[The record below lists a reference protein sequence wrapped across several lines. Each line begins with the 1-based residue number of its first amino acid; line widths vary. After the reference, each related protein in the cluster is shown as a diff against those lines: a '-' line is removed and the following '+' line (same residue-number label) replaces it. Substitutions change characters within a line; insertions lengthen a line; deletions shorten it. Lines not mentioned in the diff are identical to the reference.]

1 LDEYQESN
9 HNDQNSW
16 PARQAGAN
24 RLLLIAVVALLG
36 IAGVAFAY
44 GLHQQ
49 SMVRQLTAQ
58 TATANVAMSQMQGQ
72 LKALTAKLNEV
83 TAAETSAQPPATPTP
98 PPEAAISD
106 ARADTSAETA
116 EATSTAT
123 PAPSAKSA
131 SAKRHVAKRRAPV
144 VDKKYV
150 ELQAQLAEQEK
161 KLNETQE
168 EVARNRSDLEGTIN
182 STRDDL
188 NGSIAKT
195 HDELVALEKRGER
208 SYFEFDLSKQKQFQ
222 RVGPLTLS
230 LRKTDTKHKS
240 YDVAMIVDDNEL
252 QKKKVNLYE
261 PIWIHT
267 ETDSQPVQ
275 IIVNRIDKDAVHG
288 YISAPKYKPSELA
301 AVGSA
306 SVTPVSTKSPANAPV
321 PSQPQQPQQ

>member
-1 LDEYQESN
+1 MDEYQESN
-9 HNDQNSW
+9 HNEQNSW
-16 PARQAGAN
+16 AAMQAGAN
-24 RLLLIAVVALLG
+24 RLLLMVVVALLG

-49 SMVRQLTAQ
+49 STVRQLTAQ
-58 TATANVAMSQMQGQ
+58 TATANAAMNQMQGQ
-72 LKALTAKLNEV
+72 LSGVTAKLNELTV
-83 TAAETSAQPPATPTP
+83 AQTP
-98 PPEAAISD
+98 PPAP
-106 ARADTSAETA
+106 
-116 EATSTAT
+116 ATSTAAPDET
-123 PAPSAKSA
+123 DAAPSADISA
-131 SAKRHVAKRRAPV
+131 QTTEAPPASTPVAADKPAPAKRHVAKHRAPA

-150 ELQAQLAEQEK
+150 QLQAQLAEQEK
-161 KLNETQE
+161 KLQETQDE
-168 EVARNRSDLEGTIN
+168 IAKNRSDLEGTIN

-208 SYFEFDLSKQKQFQ
+208 SYLEFDLSKQKQFQ

-267 ETDSQPVQ
+267 ENDSQPVQ
-275 IIVNRIDKDAVHG
+275 IIVNRIDKDIVHG
-288 YISAPKYKPSELA
+288 YISAPKYKPSELT

-321 PSQPQQPQQ
+321 SSQPQQPQQ

>member
-1 LDEYQESN
+1 MGEYQESN

-16 PARQAGAN
+16 AAMQVGAN
-24 RLLLIAVVALLG
+24 RLLLIAVVTLLG

-72 LKALTAKLNEV
+72 LNALTAKLNEV
-83 TAAETSAQPPATPTP
+83 TAAPTSPQPLATTTP
-98 PPEAAISD
+98 PLEAAISD
-106 ARADTSAETA
+106 AAADTSAQTP
-116 EATSTAT
+116 EAASTSASVPSAT
-123 PAPSAKSA
+123 PAP
-131 SAKRHVAKRRAPV
+131 AKRHVAKHRAPV

-150 ELQAQLAEQEK
+150 QLQAQLAEQEK

-168 EVARNRSDLEGTIN
+168 EVAKNRSDLEGTIN

-275 IIVNRIDKDAVHG
+275 IIVNRIDKDTVHG

>member
-1 LDEYQESN
+1 MDEYQESN
-9 HNDQNSW
+9 HHNGNGRAD
-16 PARQAGAN
+16 ARVDAN
-24 RLLLIAVVALLG
+24 RWLVIAVLALLG
-36 IAGVAFAY
+36 ITVVTFAY

-49 SMVRQLTAQ
+49 SLVRQLTAQ
-58 TATANVAMSQMQGQ
+58 TATANTAVNQMQGQ
-72 LKALTAKLNEV
+72 LSAMTAKLNDL
-83 TAAETSAQPPATPTP
+83 TAAPSSVHTPATSTEP
-98 PPEAAISD
+98 S
-106 ARADTSAETA
+106 
-116 EATSTAT
+116 EATSTEAAT
-123 PAPSAKSA
+123 DSSAKSPEA
-131 SAKRHVAKRRAPV
+131 VSTSPPVTSLKSAPAKRHVAKRRAPV

-150 ELQAQLAEQEK
+150 QLQAQLAEQQKELK
-161 KLNETQE
+161 DTQD
-168 EVARNRSDLEGTIN
+168 EVAKNRSDLEGTIN

-188 NGSIAKT
+188 TGSIAKT
-195 HDELVALEKRGER
+195 HEELVALEKRGER
-208 SYFEFDLSKQKQFQ
+208 SYFEFDLSKSKQFQ

-230 LRKTDTKHKS
+230 LRKADTKHKS

-275 IIVNRIDKDAVHG
+275 VIVNRIDKDTVHG

-301 AVGSA
+301 AGSA